1 MDVDQLGRAL
11 GLFSTLSPTH
21 LPVHF
26 VQTFLIVAEHDGPC
40 TFRTIEQALDLTNSS
55 VSRTVA
61 ALGQAHR
68 RGHDGFDLVT
78 VQPDPDEGRRLV
90 VTLTTKGKALHRQLK
105 SLK

>member
-1 MDVDQLGRAL
+1 MDVGQLARAM

-26 VQTFLIVAEHDGPC
+26 IQTFLIVAEHDGPC
-40 TFRTIEQALDLTNSS
+40 TFRTIENALGLTNSS

-61 ALGQAHR
+61 ALGPAHR
-68 RGHDGFDLVT
+68 RGRDGFDLVS
-78 VQPDPDEGRRLV
+78 VQPDPYEGRRLV
-90 VTLTTKGKALHRQLK
+90 VTLTAKGKALHRQLK